1 MFDIIKR
8 EVKNGNTDYWLKN
21 GTFNELLKEAVV
33 IRITTD
39 GFLELCFVNDIIGVS
54 LASKVVLKT
63 PNGSLE
69 QSYAQIV
76 YLGDYKAQ
84 DDIPERKKRCK
95 IL

>member
-33 IRITTD
+33 VRITKD
-39 GFLELCFVNDIIGVS
+39 GFLELCFVNGIIGVS
-54 LASKVVLKT
+54 LASKVVLNT
-63 PNGSLE
+63 QNGSLE
-69 QSYAQIV
+69 QSYAKLA

-84 DDIPERKKRCK
+84 DDIPDRKKRCK